1 MSFTAKS
8 TVKYRLLAA
17 VSAVRAFAYA
27 HASAATVV
35 LVPRRALTLATIRV
49 SRRGLRG
56 AGMLE
61 YALIAL
67 ISIAIFLAIRGPL
80 VEFFQGL
87 TERIDNEINEDGE
100 TPMDDL

>member
-1 MSFTAKS
+1 MSFTEKS
-8 TVKYRLLAA
+8 TITYRLRAA
-17 VSAVRAFAYA
+17 VSAVRAFAYT
-27 HASAATVV
+27 HASAAAAV
-35 LVPRRALTLATIRV
+35 LAPRRALTLATIRV

-67 ISIAIFLAIRGPL
+67 ISIAIFLAIRSPL

-87 TERIDNEINEDGE
+87 TERIDTEINEDGE
-100 TPMDDL
+100 TPIDG

>member
-1 MSFTAKS
+1 MSFTEKS
-8 TVKYRLLAA
+8 TVKSRLLAA
-17 VSAVRAFAYA
+17 GSAVRAFTYA
-27 HASAATVV
+27 HASAAAAI
-35 LVPRRALTLATIRV
+35 LAPRRALTLATIRV

-87 TERIDNEINEDGE
+87 TERIDTEINEDGE
-100 TPMDDL
+100 TPLD

>member
-1 MSFTAKS
+1 MSFTEKS
-8 TVKYRLLAA
+8 TVKSRLLAA
-17 VSAVRAFAYA
+17 GSAVRAFTYA
-27 HASAATVV
+27 HASVAAAI
-35 LVPRRALTLATIRV
+35 LAPRRALTLATIRV

-87 TERIDNEINEDGE
+87 TERIDTEINEDGE
-100 TPMDDL
+100 TPLD